1 MCTRVRK
8 HGGRAGVAMRS
19 DAGQQF
25 DGFAQAH
32 FIRQNAAADLQVRI
46 MTAKVETFSLNATQN
61 N

>member
-1 MCTRVRK
+1 
-8 HGGRAGVAMRS
+8 MRS